1 MRLTRRHPSP
11 VPASVLTA
19 AGLPRAEQVL
29 ASGQADDGTWL
40 LGTRRRLVLVG
51 PGAGSG
57 VDTDTD
63 TPVTDLPWE
72 ELEDAAWD
80 REASRLRLTAIG
92 AYAAPR
98 PSWAFALQDPERLLQ
113 LVRER
118 VTASVVLQRRVP
130 VREGRGLTVIGRR
143 NPAGG
148 PVAWMHS
155 YDEGLDPED
164 PEVVVV
170 ADLALAQARAEAG
183 ETG

>member
-1 MRLTRRHPSP
+1 MRLVPRRPSP
-11 VPASVLTA
+11 VPAAVLA
-19 AGLPRAEQVL
+19 VADLPRGEQVL
-29 ASGQADDGTWL
+29 ASGLAGDGTWL
-40 LGTRRRLVLVG
+40 LGTRRRLLLVG
-51 PGAGSG
+51 ADAGA
-57 VDTDTD
+57 
-63 TPVTDLPWE
+63 PVTALPWE
-72 ELEDAAWD
+72 EVEDAAWD
-80 REASRLRLTAIG
+80 REAARLRVTAIG

-98 PSWAFALQDPERLLQ
+98 PTWSFDLEDPERLLQ

-155 YDEGLDPED
+155 YDAGLDPAD

-183 ETG
+183 ETSLPADPI

>member
-1 MRLTRRHPSP
+1 MRLVPRRASP
-11 VPASVLTA
+11 VPAGVLA
-19 AGLPRAEQVL
+19 VADLPRGEPVL
-29 ASGQADDGTWL
+29 ASAVAADGTWL

-51 PGAGSG
+51 AGGDS
-57 VDTDTD
+57 
-63 TPVTDLPWE
+63 PVTALPWE
-72 ELEDAAWD
+72 EVEDAAWD
-80 REASRLRLTAIG
+80 REASRLRVTAIG

-98 PSWAFALQDPERLLQ
+98 PSWSFDLEEPERLLQ

-130 VREGRGLTVIGRR
+130 VREGLGLTVIGRR

-155 YDEGLDPED
+155 YDAGLEPED

-183 ETG
+183 ETGDPI